1 MQHIKKLLKYHLLY
15 IIIDI
20 SPKNQRK
27 YHITKY
33 TDQMYNFKFF
43 QKSIKMHAKI
53 FLIIFTR
60 FQNLLR
66 QIGYSKGRVFLNGNC
81 IGNPKMQT
89 VKVKHA
95 YFSGYDIII
104 IS

>member
-53 FLIIFTR
+53 FFDNFYPFSKLATADWILKRSGFSERKLYWESKNANGQGQTR
-60 FQNLLR
+60 LLFR
-66 QIGYSKGRVFLNGNC
+66 L
-81 IGNPKMQT
+81 
-89 VKVKHA
+89 
-95 YFSGYDIII
+95 
-104 IS
+104 

>member
-1 MQHIKKLLKYHLLY
+1 MYILY

-43 QKSIKMHAKI
+43 QKSIKMHAKNFFDNFYPFSKLATADWI
-53 FLIIFTR
+53 LKRSGFSERKLYWESKNANGQGQTR
-60 FQNLLR
+60 LLFR
-66 QIGYSKGRVFLNGNC
+66 L
-81 IGNPKMQT
+81 
-89 VKVKHA
+89 
-95 YFSGYDIII
+95 
-104 IS
+104 